1 MARILIVEDDS
12 KLNDG
17 IRLALRNNEDE
28 LIQCRNLAQARE
40 AFSTQTVNLVLLD
53 LNLPDG
59 NGMDFLSQ
67 IRQLSQIPVIILT
80 ANNLETD
87 IVTGLGLGADD
98 YITKP
103 FSLMVLRARV
113 EVQLRKSRSQDNE
126 RILLDE
132 FEFDFKK
139 MQFFANGEQIELS
152 KTEQRLLW
160 ILLMN
165 KGITL
170 SRNTLIDEVWNGDRD
185 YVDEHALTVSIK
197 RLRDKLGEDPAKP
210 RYIRTVYGIGYVWQV
225 N

>member
-1 MARILIVEDDS
+1 M
-12 KLNDG
+12 
-17 IRLALRNNEDE
+17 
-28 LIQCRNLAQARE
+28 
-40 AFSTQTVNLVLLD
+40 
-53 LNLPDG
+53 
-59 NGMDFLSQ
+59 
-67 IRQLSQIPVIILT
+67 
-80 ANNLETD
+80 
-87 IVTGLGLGADD
+87 TGLGLGADD

-113 EVQLRKSRSQDNE
+113 EVQLRKRRSQDNE